1 MSDLFATKFNYY
13 HHSPSA
19 VQKPTEVDMFQK
31 ILKARG
37 EKLYYG
43 SPATVGR
50 AVEDYVSAV
59 AIDGQSSDEA
69 LRHATSVLDGHE
81 LLPWDRE
88 ADKGR
93 LDVHRGDPLE
103 VDDPAVLDAKFAAD
117 PDSEVVTWW
126 KEVAVD
132 ACMLRGGHTRKR
144 TSNSSI
150 LRRAAAHAKWRALW
164 GFLRTPGPL

>member
-1 MSDLFATKFNYY
+1 MSDQRDNVFATKFNYY

-59 AIDGQSSDEA
+59 AIEGMDKAVTRA
-69 LRHATSVLDGHE
+69 LRS
-81 LLPWDRE
+81 
-88 ADKGR
+88 
-93 LDVHRGDPLE
+93 
-103 VDDPAVLDAKFAAD
+103 AK
-117 PDSEVVTWW
+117 
-126 KEVAVD
+126 
-132 ACMLRGGHTRKR
+132 
-144 TSNSSI
+144 
-150 LRRAAAHAKWRALW
+150 
-164 GFLRTPGPL
+164 

>member
-59 AIDGQSSDEA
+59 AIEGA
-69 LRHATSVLDGHE
+69 WMR
-81 LLPWDRE
+81 
-88 ADKGR
+88 
-93 LDVHRGDPLE
+93 
-103 VDDPAVLDAKFAAD
+103 
-117 PDSEVVTWW
+117 
-126 KEVAVD
+126 
-132 ACMLRGGHTRKR
+132 
-144 TSNSSI
+144 
-150 LRRAAAHAKWRALW
+150 LRRYAMPPVSC
-164 GFLRTPGPL
+164 GCP